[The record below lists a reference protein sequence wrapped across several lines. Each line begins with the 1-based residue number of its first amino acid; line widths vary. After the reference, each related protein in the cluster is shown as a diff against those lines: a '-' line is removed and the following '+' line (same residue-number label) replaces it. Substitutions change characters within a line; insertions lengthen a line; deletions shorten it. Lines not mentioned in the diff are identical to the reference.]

1 MIRGGGAPNKGLALE
16 PLFRLDPPPRSFA
29 ADAHGC
35 IMVRVSRDPPNTS
48 SRREIRTA
56 NGELPSDRHASITA
70 RPRCAERH
78 IGPGYQR

>member
-35 IMVRVSRDPPNTS
+35 IMVWPLWTDRIQGCGAMTRAPD
-48 SRREIRTA
+48 
-56 NGELPSDRHASITA
+56 GELPLD
-70 RPRCAERH
+70 
-78 IGPGYQR
+78 